1 MQPGEAAALEEQ
13 CHEALRDVT
22 DPELPISIVDLGLVY
37 DVTVEDGHAS
47 VDMTLTAMGCPAAQ
61 LMTEEVAE
69 RLRELDGVDS
79 VDVEIVWD
87 PVWTKDKM
95 TDEGKM
101 QLQSLGIAV

>member
-1 MQPGEAAALEEQ
+1 MQPGEAAALDEQ
-13 CHEALRDVT
+13 CHEALEDVT

-61 LMTEEVAE
+61 LITEEVSE
-69 RLRELDGVDS
+69 RLLELDGVDS

-95 TDEGKM
+95 TDAGKM
-101 QLQSLGIAV
+101 QLRSLGIGV

>member
-1 MQPGEAAALEEQ
+1 MQSGEEASLDEQ
-13 CHEALRDVT
+13 CRVALQDVT

-37 DVTVEDGHAS
+37 DVRVDDGHVD

-61 LMTEEVAE
+61 LMTQEVTD
-69 RLRELDGVDS
+69 RLLELDGVGS

-95 TDEGKM
+95 TDEGKN
-101 QLQSLGIAV
+101 QLRSLGIAV